1 MLETLN
7 KSISLLLVEDN
18 PGDARLLKENL
29 ADAETARF
37 EITCVDNLDDAIRNL
52 SEGHFEIV
60 LLDLSLPDSHG
71 LETFTK
77 TFEHSKGVP
86 IVVMSGLSDETVA
99 VRAVQGGAQDYLVKG
114 QADTGIIVRSIH
126 YAIERKKSQQSLND
140 SEEKHRA
147 ISQAAMDAIIML
159 DNDGKIIEWNQAAE
173 GMFGYSREEASG
185 KELHDL
191 LVPGRY
197 HDLIRKGFAGFRE
210 SGEGAAVGN
219 LTKLEAIRKDRT
231 EFPVELSVSA
241 VMIKGRWHAVGI
253 VRDITEREEMEK
265 MKSEFLSIASHELR
279 TPMTSIKNAVE
290 IIVKGKAGEVN
301 ETQAKFL
308 SMADRNIKRLSA
320 LINDLLDIS
329 KIESKKMQFNYSQV
343 DTADSVEHVFNTLK
357 PIADT
362 KSLTLKAYISDDTP
376 PVYADDNRVEEVLL
390 NLVGNAIKFTDNM
403 GEIRVATKI
412 KKEVSDAGLKD
423 FLEITVEDEGV
434 GIAKEHLD
442 HIFDKFY
449 QVGGS
454 LARRYDSTGLGLSI
468 CKGVIEAHGGN
479 IRCESDEGKGS
490 RFIFTLPIVDEAEEF
505 MKIVSNEINEAAK
518 QKVQV
523 AILIVRIR
531 DFEESG
537 NADSRKNNEKLLE
550 KVNEAIRWG
559 GLRTTDRLK
568 MLPESGEVIMVM
580 NNTNAK
586 GAQIVQGKMGKLACD
601 INNGSGNNCIPA
613 FDSGYAV
620 FPENG
625 ETIELLVDYAR
636 KKLKKTMSDEL
647 K

>member
-1 MLETLN
+1 MIETVN

-37 EITCVDNLDDAIRNL
+37 EITCVDHLDAAIKNL

-77 TFEHSKGVP
+77 AFEHSQGVP

-99 VRAVQGGAQDYLVKG
+99 VKAVQGGAQDYLVKG
-114 QADTGIIVRSIH
+114 QSDTGVIVRAIH
-126 YAIERKKSQQSLND
+126 YAIERKKAQQSLND

-159 DNDGKIIEWNQAAE
+159 DNDGKIIEWNRAAE
-173 GMFGYSREEASG
+173 GMFAYSREEAFG
-185 KELHDL
+185 KEIHEL
-191 LVPGRY
+191 LVPERY
-197 HDLIRKGFAGFRE
+197 HDLCKKGFARFKKT
-210 SGEGAAVGN
+210 GEGSAVGN
-219 LTKLEAIRKDRT
+219 LTKLEAVRKDGT
-231 EFPVELSVSA
+231 EFPVELSISA
-241 VMIKGRWHAVGI
+241 VKIKDRWHAIGI

-357 PIADT
+357 PLADT
-362 KSLTLKAYISDDTP
+362 KSLTLKADIADGTP

-434 GIAKEHLD
+434 GIAKEHLN
-442 HIFDKFY
+442 HIFEKFY

-468 CKGVIEAHGGN
+468 CKGVIEAHGGK

-505 MKIVSNEINEAAK
+505 MKIVSDEINEAAK
-518 QKVQV
+518 QKMQV
-523 AILIVRIR
+523 AILIVRIK
-531 DFEESG
+531 DFERFRNSG
-537 NADSRKNNEKLLE
+537 GKEDNEKLLE
-550 KVNEAIRWG
+550 KVKEAIRWG

-568 MLPESGEVIMVM
+568 VMPESGEVIMVM
-580 NNTNAK
+580 NNTNSK
-586 GAQIVQGKMGKLACD
+586 GAQIVQEKIGRLTCD
-601 INNGSGNNCIPA
+601 INKGRENSCIPA

-620 FPENG
+620 FPEDG
-625 ETIELLVDYAR
+625 ETIESLVDYAR
-636 KKLKKTMSDEL
+636 KKLKTITNCKL
-647 K
+647 